1 MTGKY
6 QPKRNRETG
15 SFFDV
20 GMEVVICIRSAI
32 LQGNRYL
39 IIRSKCEEYIIS
51 CLKTALINKALCKL
65 RSADFYS
72 GKIRR

>member
-20 GMEVVICIRSAI
+20 GMEVVICIRSARPYLEDGGCSFHNNTSERKSGWI
-32 LQGNRYL
+32 SRISTTLQ
-39 IIRSKCEEYIIS
+39 
-51 CLKTALINKALCKL
+51 KTHIPANQ
-65 RSADFYS
+65 S
-72 GKIRR
+72 